1 MDTNNQMSP
10 EEPVTGSSAAASSS
24 GAPTTRRKRR
34 LKRKGRRVVAG
45 AVALVLG
52 LSGAGLIAQAVTPD
66 TQTATAQQDA
76 STMINQGKEI
86 YEVACITC
94 HGANLQ
100 GVQDR
105 GPSLAGV
112 GEGAV
117 YFQVHSGRM
126 PMKRN
131 EAQASRKD
139 ARFNEQQTLALAAYV
154 NANGG
159 GPGIVKNDDGTIAMD
174 SLRGAN
180 NNDGEIDP
188 KDVARGSDLFRLNC
202 ASCHNFTGRGGA
214 LSGGKYAPTLDNANE
229 QEIYQAMLTGPQNMP
244 KFSDRQL
251 TADEK
256 KDIIA
261 YIKSSKETPAQGG
274 YGLGGIGPVT
284 EGMLMWIVGIVVLI
298 GAAMWIG
305 TRS

>member
-1 MDTNNQMSP
+1 MDTNYSMTEGEQ
-10 EEPVTGSSAAASSS
+10 PVTGSPEAS
-24 GAPTTRRKRR
+24 TTRRTRR
-34 LKRKGRRVVAG
+34 SRRKLRRAAAG
-45 AVALVLG
+45 ALALALG

-66 TQTATAQQDA
+66 AQEATAEVDEETLI
-76 STMINQGKEI
+76 SQGQEI

-100 GVQDR
+100 GVEDR
-105 GPSLAGV
+105 GPSLVGV

-131 EAQASRKD
+131 EAQAERKD
-139 ARFNEQQTLALAAYV
+139 SRFNEQQTLALAAYV

-159 GPGIVKNDDGTIAMD
+159 GPGIVRDADGSVAME
-174 SLRGAN
+174 SLRGSN
-180 NNDGEIDP
+180 NVDGEIDP
-188 KDVARGSDLFRLNC
+188 ADVARGSDLFRLNC
-202 ASCHNFTGRGGA
+202 ASCHNFTGQGGA
-214 LSGGKYAPTLDNANE
+214 LSGGKYAPALDSANE

-261 YIKSSKETPAQGG
+261 YIKSSQETPSQGG

-298 GAAMWIG
+298 GGAMWIG